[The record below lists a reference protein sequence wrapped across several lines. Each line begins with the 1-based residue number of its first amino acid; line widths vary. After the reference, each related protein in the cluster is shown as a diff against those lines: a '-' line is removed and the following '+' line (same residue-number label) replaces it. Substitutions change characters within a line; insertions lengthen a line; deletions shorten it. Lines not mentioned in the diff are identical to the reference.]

1 MYRHAPIPPEPG
13 DNLQPLSNNHK
24 SILDAASGQSEPGA
38 TSPQIIQSPNNPVS
52 QPFKPP
58 NNPASPPVI
67 PKNKS
72 HRDGPSKKAKMTL
85 ITLISA
91 NITSLRKNWDLIRM
105 MNANIYC
112 LQETTLNPQG
122 QNAVARTIHKSGH
135 NVLFSKPSEYKLS
148 GLQKTFSLWNARS
161 GGLATISKQAL
172 PIQNIP
178 ATNTDFEH
186 SRCTHTWI
194 PAGCG
199 LRGFHLF
206 NVYGYVGSGKKNP
219 YAFQQNDNLLQQI
232 FQSVALSGHV
242 PWLIVGDFQTN
253 PSESPT
259 LGSMCSNNFAY
270 DLGELFTES
279 TWTFQKGDNEN
290 IRTRI
295 DLAICNDVML
305 HHVVDVDILRDLIY
319 RVIVLFK
326 SNSIFPCRLILNMC
340 IVYPSLPT
348 P

>member
-1 MYRHAPIPPEPG
+1 M
-13 DNLQPLSNNHK
+13 
-24 SILDAASGQSEPGA
+24 
-38 TSPQIIQSPNNPVS
+38 
-52 QPFKPP
+52 
-58 NNPASPPVI
+58 
-67 PKNKS
+67 
-72 HRDGPSKKAKMTL
+72 
-85 ITLISA
+85 
-91 NITSLRKNWDLIRM
+91 
-105 MNANIYC
+105 
-112 LQETTLNPQG
+112 
-122 QNAVARTIHKSGH
+122 ARTIHKSGH

-161 GGLATISKQAL
+161 GGLATISKQPL

-178 ATNTDFEH
+178 ATNTDLEH

-206 NVYGYVGSGKKNP
+206 NVYGYVGAGKKNP
-219 YAFQQNDNLLQQI
+219 HAFQQNEDLLQQF
-232 FQSVALSGHV
+232 FQSVALLGNV

-270 DLGELFTES
+270 DLGELFTDS

-305 HHVVDVDILRDLIY
+305 HHVVDVEILRDSNLPGHCPIQIQLSFPLQVDTKYVY
-319 RVIVLFK
+319 RVPKRVSHTLNIKLMMKLLFPLIPQCGINFQETLTKLKLKAMLMNHSEYGPSLQKSAAVNSWLLKIIPARVNILAVASRAELFK
-326 SNSIFPCRLILNMC
+326 NHCQHLMLHHTSVPQLIDSH
-340 IVYPSLPT
+340 P
-348 P
+348 